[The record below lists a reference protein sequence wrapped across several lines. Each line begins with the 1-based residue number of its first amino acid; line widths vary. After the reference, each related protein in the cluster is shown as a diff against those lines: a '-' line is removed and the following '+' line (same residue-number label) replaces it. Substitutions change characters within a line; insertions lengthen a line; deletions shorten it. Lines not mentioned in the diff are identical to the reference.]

1 MRSSVII
8 KLEYDPEKIGKTL
21 TGKQIAAYFENLNQL
36 LTKLNENQSPEIEI
50 EKGSIISVIEKIGE
64 PIIYTALVFAA
75 LRGISADYLIIRNN
89 LNEIFHGNTIAIGT
103 RKDDRDQYDY
113 TYNLDR
119 KNIEEIPEDRIEESV
134 EMLTMEIISAEIKKT
149 ETQDQN
155 ASNEKINKITAI
167 AKFKDQRYSQKDP
180 VNVIFPKDY
189 KGAKRL
195 ANKEFIAD
203 GILTNDRGKYVKFII
218 TEIKVPPK
226 AINTPNQINQNR
238 KLNF

>member
-8 KLEYDPEKIGKTL
+8 KLDYDPSNLGKTL
-21 TGKQIAAYFENLNQL
+21 TGEQIAIYFENLNKL
-36 LTKLNENQSPEIEI
+36 ITTLNEGVSPEMEI
-50 EKGSIISVIEKIGE
+50 EKGSIMTMLSNVGNA
-64 PIIYTALVFAA
+64 IIFIADVYTALKN
-75 LRGISADYLIIRNN
+75 LQPLYQSAKNK
-89 LNEIFHGNTIAIGT
+89 LNEALNGCDLHIGT
-103 RKDDRDQYDY
+103 RKDGIDKYDY
-113 TYNLDR
+113 EYKLDQ
-119 KNIEEIPEDRIEESV
+119 KNIQEIPENKIEESV

-149 ETQDQN
+149 ETQNQN
-155 ASNEKINKITAI
+155 ASNEKINKITAS